1 MDSRRLARLVRAILA
16 GDVEFEA
23 PSHRKSRG
31 VALFLAGMG
40 AGVLVGVLLA
50 PAADGPK
57 ARVDEERSKT
67 RERAPH
73 PKDPLGEAA
82 VHTRAE
88 KSAS

>member
-57 ARVDEERSKT
+57 ARVDEERST
-67 RERAPH
+67 GERAAH
-73 PKDPLGEAA
+73 PKDSLGEAA
-82 VHTRAE
+82 VHSRAE
-88 KSAS
+88 RSAS

>member
-16 GDVEFEA
+16 GDFEFEA
-23 PSHRKSRG
+23 PGHRTSKG

-57 ARVDEERSKT
+57 ARVDEDGSKT
-67 RERAPH
+67 GEVAAH
-73 PKDPLGEAA
+73 PKEPLGETAG
-82 VHTRAE
+82 HSKAE
-88 KSAS
+88 RSAS